1 MTRDLFHRVQF
12 LGGPF
17 DGHVQAVRLPRGSL
31 AKLVAL
37 PVSREIFQMLSGNR
51 PAPHTPV
58 TSEAL
63 YQLDATAHEPC
74 YRFVRSVTPVGTRFP
89 LES

>member
-1 MTRDLFHRVQF
+1 MSPDPSYRVQF

-17 DGHVQAVRLPRGSL
+17 DGHVQAVRLPPNCL

-37 PVSREIFQMLSGNR
+37 PVSREIFQMLAGQR
-51 PAPHTPV
+51 PAPRTPV

-63 YQLDATAHEPC
+63 YQLEEMGSQPC
-74 YRFVRSVTPVGTRFP
+74 YRFLKSIAPVT
-89 LES
+89 SHS